1 MTIIQKVINL
11 VSWIVDIP
19 INRICPTTN
28 FREDLLLDNIDF
40 SIMIL
45 KLEAFFNV
53 SLSITE
59 VNRIETVKDAS
70 YLIKRY
76 IS

>member
-1 MTIIQKVINL
+1 MTVIQKVMNL

-28 FREDLLLDNIDF
+28 FREDLLLDHIDF
-40 SIMIL
+40 SIMII

-53 SLSITE
+53 SLSVSE
-59 VNRIETVKDAS
+59 VSRIETVKDAS
-70 YLIKRY
+70 YLINRY
-76 IS
+76 IG

>member
-53 SLSITE
+53 SLSDHE
-59 VNRIETVKDAS
+59 VSRIETVKDAS
-70 YLIKRY
+70 YLIKSY

>member
-1 MTIIQKVINL
+1 MTIIYKVINL
-11 VSWIVDIP
+11 ISWIIDIP

-28 FREDLLLDNIDF
+28 FHEDLMLDTIDF

-53 SLSITE
+53 SFSAAE
-59 VNRIETVKDAS
+59 VDRIETVKDAS
-70 YLIKRY
+70 YLINRY
-76 IS
+76 IC